1 MTQMPGLEELSN
13 DTFVMILMAGKRSL
27 TLNIAILLIRMKDPT
42 GYTKGKLQQL
52 LC

>member
-1 MTQMPGLEELSN
+1 MPGLEELSN

-27 TLNIAILLIRMKDPT
+27 TLNIAILIRMKDPT

>member
-1 MTQMPGLEELSN
+1 MPGLEELSN